1 MISERGGGKNDFQC
15 NTVYRPLVL
24 GKMQPGGDDLFDPP
38 RTKKLL
44 LIEWLTYLDV
54 VEELVHGTL
63 QLGGE
68 RLVGRLVGHPRVN
81 VEVPAHN
88 GEVCR
93 GALHQVHHLLCLAK
107 NK

>member
-1 MISERGGGKNDFQC
+1 MIYERGGGKNMIFD
-15 NTVYRPLVL
+15 VMYRPLVL
-24 GKMQPGGDDLFDPP
+24 GKMPPGGDDLFDPP
-38 RTKKLL
+38 WTKKLL
-44 LIEWLTYLDV
+44 LIEYLTYLDV